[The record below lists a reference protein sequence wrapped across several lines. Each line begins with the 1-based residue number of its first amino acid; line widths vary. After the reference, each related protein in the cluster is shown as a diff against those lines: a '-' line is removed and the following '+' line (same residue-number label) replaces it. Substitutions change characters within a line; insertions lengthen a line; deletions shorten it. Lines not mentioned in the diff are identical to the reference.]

1 MGLYLGDK
9 KVKLYTDS
17 VLHKLNLYSAMNVMR
32 LLSSDG
38 YVLKDSNGLFLTVPT
53 MNETMLLS
61 ADGYILK
68 DSNGLFLT
76 IKKESA

>member
-1 MGLYLGDK
+1 MALYLGDK

-53 MNETMLLS
+53 MNETM
-61 ADGYILK
+61 
-68 DSNGLFLT
+68 
-76 IKKESA
+76 

>member
-1 MGLYLGDK
+1 MALYLGDK
-9 KVKLYTDS
+9 KVKLHLDK
-17 VLHKLNLYSAMNVMR
+17 VLYKLNLYSIMNRMR
-32 LLSSDG
+32 LSSADG

>member
-1 MGLYLGDK
+1 MALYLGDK

-17 VLHKLNLYSAMNVMR
+17 VLHKLNLYSVMNVMR

>member
-1 MGLYLGDK
+1 MALYLGDK

-17 VLHKLNLYSAMNVMR
+17 VLHKLNLYSA
-32 LLSSDG
+32 
-38 YVLKDSNGLFLTVPT
+38 